1 MSNEDDWEKEYNE
14 EKEKE
19 KKEKKDKKKKKKKK
33 TEEKKDEEDKKVE
46 PEKKKE
52 EDKKV
57 EPEKKKEVKEKEKE
71 KVKVKEKVKE
81 KKEDEKEKKKGLN
94 TEKDYLDFA
103 QENAKKIK
111 EAKPLPIFTLAY
123 LKNIIELLGPSL
135 DSNQINQIL
144 NISNKIFNQK
154 LNEGEKKKVSTKV
167 NIKVGKINERIDRT
181 GDYDEIEEEE
191 EEEEEKELDDV
202 DQYI

>member
-71 KVKVKEKVKE
+71 KVKE
-81 KKEDEKEKKKGLN
+81 KKEAEKEKKKGLN
-94 TEKDYLDFA
+94 TEKDYLDFS

-111 EAKPLPIFTLAY
+111 DAKPLPIFTLAY

-167 NIKVGKINERIDRT
+167 NIKVGKINERIDKT

-202 DQYI
+202 DKYI

>member
-1 MSNEDDWEKEYNE
+1 MSNEDDWEKEYKE

-52 EDKKV
+52 
-57 EPEKKKEVKEKEKE
+57 VKEKEKE
-71 KVKVKEKVKE
+71 KVKE
-81 KKEDEKEKKKGLN
+81 KKEAEKEKKKGLN
-94 TEKDYLDFA
+94 TEKDYLDFS

-111 EAKPLPIFTLAY
+111 DAKPLPIFTLAY

-167 NIKVGKINERIDRT
+167 NIKVGKINERIDKT

-202 DQYI
+202 DKYI

>member
-1 MSNEDDWEKEYNE
+1 MSNEDDWEKEYKE

-57 EPEKKKEVKEKEKE
+57 EPEKKKEIKE
-71 KVKVKEKVKE
+71 KEKVKE
-81 KKEDEKEKKKGLN
+81 KKEAEKEKKKGLN
-94 TEKDYLDFA
+94 TEKDYLDFS

-111 EAKPLPIFTLAY
+111 DAKPLPIFTLAY

-167 NIKVGKINERIDRT
+167 NIKVGKINERIDKT

-202 DQYI
+202 DKYI

>member
-57 EPEKKKEVKEKEKE
+57 EPEKKKEVKEKEK
-71 KVKVKEKVKE
+71 VKE
-81 KKEDEKEKKKGLN
+81 KKEAEKEKKKGLN
-94 TEKDYLDFA
+94 TEKDYLDFS

-111 EAKPLPIFTLAY
+111 DAKPLPIFTLAY

-167 NIKVGKINERIDRT
+167 NIKVGKINERIDKT
-181 GDYDEIEEEE
+181 GDYDEIEDEE

-202 DQYI
+202 DKYI